1 MHFQKYH
8 DTFIIH
14 VQKHGNTVVLC
25 PTTLNNVLSHALSHL
40 RIQMHFMNA
49 MVLSYYFEKYS
60 KCVWILCLSAQ
71 THTLFSRFSFCK
83 HEFITHTTTD
93 QTVTQIKPNRSITT
107 LINKNTNIT
116 FVAVRYDYYSAQ
128 NTRGALAELTA
139 DMTKS
144 SSVSISIRTDLL
156 V

>member
-1 MHFQKYH
+1 
-8 DTFIIH
+8 
-14 VQKHGNTVVLC
+14 
-25 PTTLNNVLSHALSHL
+25 
-40 RIQMHFMNA
+40 MNA

-71 THTLFSRFSFCK
+71 HTHTLFSRFSFCK
-83 HEFITHTTTD
+83 HEFITHTTNWSNRHTN
-93 QTVTQIKPNRSITT
+93 QAQQINHDP
-107 LINKNTNIT
+107 LINKNTNIP